1 MHTDIHAHNP
11 HTKSVGRC
19 SIILERID
27 YSINIHAKQGQ
38 SVFNINV
45 TTVLYSSCEKG
56 QHCFTQTFYKYTD
69 NISGYGHGLTPVLNL
84 TVFQH
89 TLHSH
94 PSSIPYSEELIFDQ
108 S

>member
-38 SVFNINV
+38 SVFNINI
-45 TTVLYSSCEKG
+45 TTVLYSSCEKV

-69 NISGYGHGLTPVLNL
+69 NISGYGHGLTPVRNL
-84 TVFQH
+84 TVFQRT
-89 TLHSH
+89 TLAPLTYLAH
-94 PSSIPYSEELIFDQ
+94 PFL
-108 S
+108 